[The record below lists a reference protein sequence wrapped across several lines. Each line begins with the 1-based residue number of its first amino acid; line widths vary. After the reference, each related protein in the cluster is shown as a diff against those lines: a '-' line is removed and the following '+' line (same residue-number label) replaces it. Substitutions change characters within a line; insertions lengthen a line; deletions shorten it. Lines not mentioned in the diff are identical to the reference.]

1 MSKSIKEDK
10 EVYSPECP
18 LFLISQSI
26 AEFTADLRRISVR
39 PNGFIY
45 VIMRKKEG
53 HQFSNFKKIYP
64 KSAETKIFNKS

>member
-10 EVYSPECP
+10 EVYSPEWP

-26 AEFTADLRRISVR
+26 TEFTADLRRISVR

-53 HQFSNFKKIYP
+53 DQFSNFNEIYP